1 LAAFTSDTYY
11 SSSPP
16 LSKRGFDMA
25 AAAAHKEEVIGKL
38 NVRVVRGSNLIIA
51 DPLTHTS
58 DPYVVL
64 SYGPQKVK
72 TSVQK
77 KNSNPVWNEVLQ
89 LAVTNPTKPVKL
101 EVFDEDKFTADD
113 SMGVAEFNVT
123 DIYDAAKLDLKHV
136 SDGARI
142 KTIYP
147 VGVNYLGAESHVSW
161 KNGKV
166 VQDIT
171 LKLSKVDSGLIVL
184 QLEWVHVPGV
194 TL

>member
-1 LAAFTSDTYY
+1 MA
-11 SSSPP
+11 
-16 LSKRGFDMA
+16 A

-38 NVRVVRGSNLIIA
+38 NVRVMRASNLVIA
-51 DPLTHTS
+51 DPLTKTS

-64 SYGPQKVK
+64 SYGSQKVK

-77 KNSNPVWNEVLQ
+77 KNMNPVWNEVLQ
-89 LAVTNPTKPVKL
+89 LSVTNPTKPVKL
-101 EVFDEDKFTADD
+101 EVFDEDKFTRDD

-123 DIYDAAKLDLKHV
+123 DIYDAAKLDLNHV
-136 SDGARI
+136 TDRAMI

-161 KNGKV
+161 RDGKV
-166 VQDIT
+166 VQDII
-171 LKLSKVDSGLIVL
+171 LELAKVESGVIVL
-184 QLEWVHVPGV
+184 QLEWVHVVPGV

>member
-1 LAAFTSDTYY
+1 MA
-11 SSSPP
+11 
-16 LSKRGFDMA
+16 A

-58 DPYVVL
+58 DPYAVL

>member
-1 LAAFTSDTYY
+1 
-11 SSSPP
+11 
-16 LSKRGFDMA
+16 MA
-25 AAAAHKEEVIGKL
+25 AAAAAGQVIGLLK
-38 NVRVVRGSNLIIA
+38 VRVVRGSNLAIC

-64 SYGPQKVK
+64 CYGSEKVK

-77 KNSNPVWNEVLQ
+77 KNPNPVWNEVLQ
-89 LAVTNPTKPVKL
+89 LSVTNPTKPVKL
-101 EVFDEDKFTADD
+101 EVFDEDNFTADD

-136 SDGARI
+136 SDGTRI

-147 VGVNYLGAESHVSW
+147 VDVNYLGAESHVSW

-171 LKLSKVDSGLIVL
+171 LKLKKVDSGLILL
-184 QLEWVHVPGV
+184 QLEWAHVPGV

>member
-1 LAAFTSDTYY
+1 
-11 SSSPP
+11 
-16 LSKRGFDMA
+16 MA
-25 AAAAHKEEVIGKL
+25 SEPVIGKL
-38 NVRVVRGSNLIIA
+38 SVRVVRGHNLVIA

-64 SYGPQKVK
+64 CYGSQKVK

-77 KNSNPVWNEVLQ
+77 KNANPLWNDVLV
-89 LAVTNPTKPVKL
+89 LPVTNPTKPVKL

-123 DIYDAAKLDLKHV
+123 DTYDAAKLDLKHA
-136 SDGARI
+136 SDGTRI

-147 VGVNYLGAESHVSW
+147 VGTNYLGGESHVSW

-166 VQDIT
+166 VQDLI
-171 LKLSKVDSGLIVL
+171 LKLKNVDSGSVVL

-194 TL
+194 TLTVVLKFVLQAEQIRDTVCGYTEV